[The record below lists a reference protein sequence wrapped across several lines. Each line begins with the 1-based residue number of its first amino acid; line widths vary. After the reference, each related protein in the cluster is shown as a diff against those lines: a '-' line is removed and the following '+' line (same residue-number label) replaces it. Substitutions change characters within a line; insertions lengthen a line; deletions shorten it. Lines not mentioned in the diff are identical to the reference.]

1 MAGALAVVLLSMG
14 GLTFP
19 AVTTTAALLVAL
31 PVATGG
37 TSLTVAFEVDRFA
50 IFGLG
55 TTESVD
61 FLVGI

>member
-1 MAGALAVVLLSMG
+1 
-14 GLTFP
+14 
-19 AVTTTAALLVAL
+19 VAL

-37 TSLTVAFEVDRFA
+37 TSLTVAFKVDSFA